1 LSLVFTTLPTEDF
14 AYDQQSGGGPI
25 LTNMK
30 PKALDITL
38 IGIIFPVHFGK
49 IGMSLTIRSIVQADA
64 EACGKIGY
72 QAHKI
77 ISSAH
82 GYPSEQPSIE
92 FAVGMIK
99 TLLVNPSSRGTLA
112 ECNGRILGSIFL
124 HVFPPSPV
132 AAIGPL
138 TVDPSAEGGVG
149 RALMNSV
156 LGEARKRQYDCV
168 RLVQSPSH
176 VRSFVLY
183 TKCGFTLREPL
194 FLMQGNPIRGSSLSR
209 PAHDVRAA
217 QVDDIPACNQLCMSV
232 HGFSRE
238 MELRQAIEQDI
249 ASLSMDNQG
258 NIAGYAAG
266 IGFFSHAVAKT
277 NEDLKALV
285 SSAPAIIGHGLFV
298 PARNADLMRW
308 LLEAGFRI
316 SWPANL
322 MTIGQYN
329 EPSAPYLP
337 SIAY

>member
-1 LSLVFTTLPTEDF
+1 MEDF
-14 AYDQQSGGGPI
+14 AYDQQSWGGGPI
-25 LTNMK
+25 LTNIK
-30 PKALDITL
+30 SKALDITL

-49 IGMSLTIRSIVQADA
+49 IGMSLTIRSILQADA

-99 TLLVNPSSRGTLA
+99 TLLVNPSSWGTLA

-156 LGEARKRQYDCV
+156 LGEARMRQYDCV

-217 QVDDIPACNQLCMSV
+217 QVGDIPECNQLCMSV

-238 MELRQAIEQDI
+238 MELRQAIEQGI
-249 ASLSMDNQG
+249 ASLSIDNQG

-298 PARNADLMRW
+298 PARNADLIRW
-308 LLEAGFRI
+308 LLGAGFRI